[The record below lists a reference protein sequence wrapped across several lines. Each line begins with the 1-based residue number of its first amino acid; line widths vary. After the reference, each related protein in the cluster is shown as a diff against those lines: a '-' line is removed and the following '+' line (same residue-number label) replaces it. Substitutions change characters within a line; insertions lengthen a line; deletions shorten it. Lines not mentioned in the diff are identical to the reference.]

1 MLSIIFVSDTLP
13 YFSSWGM
20 PSFGIQ
26 KESGKR
32 VGVED
37 IKEKKGCFARR
48 FEHFISDF
56 S

>member
-1 MLSIIFVSDTLP
+1 MHYLIFLAGACP
-13 YFSSWGM
+13 HLEYKKN
-20 PSFGIQ
+20 Q
-26 KESGKR
+26 EKEF
-32 VGVED
+32 GVED